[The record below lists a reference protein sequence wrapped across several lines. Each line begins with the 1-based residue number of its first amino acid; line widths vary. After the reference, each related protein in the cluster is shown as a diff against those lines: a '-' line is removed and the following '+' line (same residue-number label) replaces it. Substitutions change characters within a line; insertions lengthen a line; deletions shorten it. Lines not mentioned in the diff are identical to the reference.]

1 MSGPILAL
9 RGAILTRLSADAE
22 LASLMGGAV
31 RLYDEPPRAAEP
43 VYAVFG
49 EAAARDWSADE
60 TQGHEHEVAI
70 VTWAKGGSAR
80 SALLAA
86 ERMADLLH
94 DSGLAPAGHRL
105 VLMRVTALETDR
117 DDKANLARATL
128 RLRAVTEGDL
138 NLRLDDPNSI

>member
-9 RGAILTRLSADAE
+9 RAAILAHLSADAA

-49 EAAARDWSADE
+49 AASARDWSAD
-60 TQGHEHEVAI
+60 TGQGHEHEVAI
-70 VTWAKGGSAR
+70 VAWAKSGSAR

-128 RLRAVTEGDL
+128 RLRALTEVA
-138 NLRLDDPNSI
+138 

>member
-1 MSGPILAL
+1 MSGPVLAL
-9 RGAILTRLSADAE
+9 RGAILSRLSADAE

-31 RLYDEPPRAAEP
+31 RLHDEPPRAAEP

-49 EAAARDWSADE
+49 EAAARDWSSGDAR
-60 TQGHEHEVAI
+60 GHEHELAI
-70 VTWAKGGSAR
+70 AVWAKSGSAR

-94 DSGLAPAGHRL
+94 DAALSVAGHRL
-105 VLMRVTALETDR
+105 VLVRVTAIEADR

-128 RLRAVTEGDL
+128 RLRALTEAA
-138 NLRLDDPNSI
+138 